1 MYTVIDFETTNRI
14 ETRRATEIA
23 IAVLDRK
30 FEVLYSYQSIVNPET
45 KVYLESLGY
54 SRLTQIEIDSAPTF
68 AQLWPAIAPLLS
80 GNILVMHNSDFD
92 RGVLSN
98 EFDAMGF
105 DEELPPVICTLRNSK
120 RILPDRTK
128 SGGYTLENLA
138 KYLGFPSSDAHQAM
152 VDVEMT
158 ANLFEH
164 LFRIDEELQRTC
176 KILSED
182 VIQYQAVGEAFDPY
196 PRIRH
201 NPGGKSK
208 KELQDIAHEILK
220 NDAVQELSEVCR
232 TGTLEDRDGFEV
244 ALQGIHFVLQDAE
257 PRKDTAFLVVG
268 SKAGKRK
275 IDKALAYGR
284 PVLTEAE
291 AISVMALLKK

>member
-1 MYTVIDFETTNRI
+1 MYAVIDFETTNRI
-14 ETRRATEIA
+14 ESRRATEIA
-23 IAVLDRK
+23 ISVLDENFK
-30 FEVLYSYQSIVNPET
+30 ALSNYQSIINPQT

-54 SRLTQIEIDSAPTF
+54 SRLTQSEIDSAPTF
-68 AQLWPAIAPLLS
+68 AQLWPAIAQLLS

-105 DEELPPVICTLRNSK
+105 DQELPPVICTLRHSK
-120 RILPDRTK
+120 RILPGLLQ
-128 SGGYTLENLA
+128 SGGYKLENLA
-138 KYLGFPSSDAHQAM
+138 KCLGYPSSDAHQAM

-158 ANLFEH
+158 AHLFEH
-164 LFRIDEELQRTC
+164 LFGLDRELQRTC
-176 KILSED
+176 EVLAED
-182 VIQYQAVGEAFDPY
+182 VMQYQVVGEAFDPY

-201 NPGGKSK
+201 SPGGKSES
-208 KELQDIAHEILK
+208 ELKDIADEILR
-220 NDAVQELSEVCR
+220 NDYVQELSEVCR
-232 TGTLEDRDGFEV
+232 TGTLEDNEMFEES
-244 ALQGIHFVLQDAE
+244 LRGIHFVLQDAE

-291 AISVMALLKK
+291 ALAIIALLKK

>member
-1 MYTVIDFETTNRI
+1 MYAVIDFETTNRI

-23 IAVLDRK
+23 ISVLDDE
-30 FEVLYSYQSIVNPET
+30 FNVVANYQSIINPQT

-54 SRLTQIEIDSAPTF
+54 SRLTQLEIDSAPTF

-105 DEELPPVICTLRNSK
+105 DEELPPVICTLRHSK
-120 RILPDRTK
+120 RILPDRPK

-138 KYLGFPSSDAHQAM
+138 NYLGFPSSDAHQAM

-158 ANLFEH
+158 ANLFNH
-164 LFRIDEELQRTC
+164 LFSLDNELQRTC
-176 KILSED
+176 EILAED
-182 VIQYQAVGEAFDPY
+182 VMQYQIVGEAFDPH

-201 NPGGKSK
+201 NPGGKSGEQLK
-208 KELQDIAHEILK
+208 DIADEILR
-220 NDAVQELSEVCR
+220 NNLVQHLSEVCR
-232 TGTLEDRDGFEV
+232 TGTLEDKDGFEE
-244 ALQGIHFVLQDAE
+244 ALRG
-257 PRKDTAFLVVG
+257 
-268 SKAGKRK
+268 
-275 IDKALAYGR
+275 
-284 PVLTEAE
+284 
-291 AISVMALLKK
+291 